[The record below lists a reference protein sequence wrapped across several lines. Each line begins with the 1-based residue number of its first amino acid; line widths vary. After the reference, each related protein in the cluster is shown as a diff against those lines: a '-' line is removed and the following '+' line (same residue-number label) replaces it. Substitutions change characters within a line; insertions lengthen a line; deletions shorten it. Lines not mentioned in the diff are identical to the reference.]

1 MKDLVLNEDPDQ
13 RIEVEQ
19 NKFIRDKNNWTIR
32 TETMSKLYRQV
43 YDKRILLVILK
54 HYLLDFELIRFIVVI

>member
-13 RIEVEQ
+13 RIEVKQ

-43 YDKRILLVILK
+43 YDKRILL
-54 HYLLDFELIRFIVVI
+54 DNFETLPFGF

>member
-32 TETMSKLYRQV
+32 TETMSKLYRQKNL
-43 YDKRILLVILK
+43 YKI
-54 HYLLDFELIRFIVVI
+54 

>member
-43 YDKRILLVILK
+43 YDKRILL
-54 HYLLDFELIRFIVVI
+54 DNFETLPFGF

>member
-19 NKFIRDKNNWTIR
+19 HKFIRDKNNWTIR

-43 YDKRILLVILK
+43 YDKRILL
-54 HYLLDFELIRFIVVI
+54 DNFETLPFGF

>member
-13 RIEVEQ
+13 RIEVEK

-43 YDKRILLVILK
+43 YDKRILL
-54 HYLLDFELIRFIVVI
+54 DNFETLPFGF